1 MPVGRSSSSRAI
13 GPSRSPWHSTMSW
26 SPPCGGRAA
35 RPADVM
41 DFSRIAIVNRG
52 EPAMRAVLAI
62 QELALELPAD
72 LRSIAL
78 YTDPDEQ
85 AMFVREADER
95 YGLGAATF
103 VDP

>member
-1 MPVGRSSSSRAI
+1 MN
-13 GPSRSPWHSTMSW
+13 
-26 SPPCGGRAA
+26 
-35 RPADVM
+35 
-41 DFSRIAIVNRG
+41 FSRIAIVNRG
-52 EPAMRAVLAI
+52 EPAMRAIHAI
-62 QELALELPAD
+62 SELALELPAD

-103 VDP
+103 VDPARRSGQELVPRPRATGAGAAVHQG